1 MIIKTPTSP
10 NQDLTPDIFLAGGV
24 TYSPDWQKEALKM
37 LAGTDLIVANPR
49 RDELISAVGA
59 PARQQITW
67 EFKNLK
73 SAKVVLFWFPNA
85 ETIITFLELGK
96 ELARKSRI
104 VVGVD
109 PDYNRRFDIETSC
122 LNKKLERVICSATIA
137 TISKEFICVA
147 TKTTIKIIVNNRYK
161 SN

>member
-1 MIIKTPTSP
+1 MIIKTPVSS
-10 NQDLTPDIFLAGGV
+10 NQDLIPDIFLAGGV

-49 RDELISAVGA
+49 RDEFISAVGA
-59 PARQQITW
+59 PARQQIIW

-73 SAKVVLFWFPNA
+73 SAKVVMFWFPNA

-96 ELARKSRI
+96 ELARKSNI

-109 PDYNRRFDIETSC
+109 PDYSRRFDIETQVH
-122 LNKKLERVICSATIA
+122 LELPRAVIY
-137 TISKEFICVA
+137 
-147 TKTTIKIIVNNRYK
+147 TTLDETVRAAAELCGEEL
-161 SN
+161 

>member
-1 MIIKTPTSP
+1 MIIKTPISS
-10 NQDLTPDIFLAGGV
+10 NQDLIPDIFLAGGV

-49 RDELISAVGA
+49 RDELISAVGDT
-59 PARQQITW
+59 ARRQIIW
-67 EFKNLK
+67 EFENLK

-96 ELARKSRI
+96 ELARKSNI

-109 PDYNRRFDIETSC
+109 PDYSRRFDIETQVH
-122 LNKKLERVICSATIA
+122 LELPRAVIYTTLDETVRVAAELCG
-137 TISKEFICVA
+137 EEL
-147 TKTTIKIIVNNRYK
+147 
-161 SN
+161 

>member
-1 MIIKTPTSP
+1 MIIKTPISS
-10 NQDLTPDIFLAGGV
+10 NQDLISDIFLAGGV

-49 RDELISAVGA
+49 RDELISAVGDT
-59 PARQQITW
+59 ARRQIIW
-67 EFKNLK
+67 EFENLK

-96 ELARKSRI
+96 ELARKSNI

-109 PDYNRRFDIETSC
+109 PDYSRRFDIETQVH
-122 LNKKLERVICSATIA
+122 LELPRAVIYTTLDETVRVAAELCG
-137 TISKEFICVA
+137 EEL
-147 TKTTIKIIVNNRYK
+147 
-161 SN
+161 

>member
-1 MIIKTPTSP
+1 MIIKTPISS
-10 NQDLTPDIFLAGGV
+10 NQDLIPDIFLAGGV
-24 TYSPDWQKEALKM
+24 TYSPDWQKKALKM

-73 SAKVVLFWFPNA
+73 SVKVVLFWFLNA
-85 ETIITFLELGK
+85 ETIIIFLELGK

-109 PDYNRRFDIETSC
+109 PDYNRRFDIETQVH
-122 LNKKLERVICSATIA
+122 LELPRAVIY
-137 TISKEFICVA
+137 
-147 TKTTIKIIVNNRYK
+147 TTLDETVRAAAELCGEEL
-161 SN
+161 